1 MRKDIKRSTVAVRT
15 SFCAENYHTRR
26 PPTLSA
32 FAVKTITWYPNRIIY
47 TKIHWP
53 SEYTKELLLR
63 NEDVITPLL
72 ISNILIDNF
81 EKIKRNRKLRQN
93 KTVTIIDN
101 FTPIEKSNKVSKV

>member
-1 MRKDIKRSTVAVRT
+1 MHVEI
-15 SFCAENYHTRR
+15 
-26 PPTLSA
+26 
-32 FAVKTITWYPNRIIY
+32 
-47 TKIHWP
+47 
-53 SEYTKELLLR
+53 LLR

-101 FTPIEKSNKVSKV
+101 VTPNEKRIKMS